1 MADTGGPDMGGS
13 GVAGLGM
20 DGLGRPDLGGPD
32 LGGPDLGGPDLGRP
46 EMGRP
51 EMGGWDLA
59 DLVKASLDHDED
71 AWYELVRRFAGLV
84 SFVIRRY
91 RLSPADTQDVSQVV
105 WLRLVEHLA
114 RIREPAAL
122 PGWLTTATRHECER
136 YLRVNGRSVAMD
148 PSLMRE
154 VDQAAGPDLDELV
167 LAAERRQALLDGLAE
182 LAPAHRELLVMLTAD
197 PPYSYA
203 EISERLDLPIGSI
216 GPTRRRVLEKLR
228 ETDALRAYL
237 GTDGS
242 APTKGYP

>member
-20 DGLGRPDLGGPD
+20 D
-32 LGGPDLGGPDLGRP
+32 
-46 EMGRP
+46 
-51 EMGGWDLA
+51 GWDLA